1 MASSRK
7 KVLIPIAHGTE
18 PLEAL
23 AMITVLR
30 RSGAYVTVAS
40 VENQVGVDA
49 CHGIKMVADTL
60 LSDITNST
68 FDLIMLPGGL
78 PGGETLKNCKPLEN
92 MVKKQETDGRLNAA
106 ICCAPALALGTW
118 GLLEGKKA
126 TCYPVFME
134 KLAATC
140 GTASESRVEIDGK
153 IVTSRG
159 PGTTIEFSL
168 TLIEKLCGKQTAVDV
183 SSILLPRPNPGEEFT
198 FTELNQINWTFEDTP
213 QVYTCVHL
221 PLHLVL
227 YKYTPRL
234 QRCVFLFQILVP
246 IAEGSDEIEA
256 ISVVDILR
264 RAKANVVIAS
274 VSNSLE
280 VVGSHKANLVADV
293 LLDEVLEKSFDMIM
307 LPGGLNGASRL
318 SRSEKLVNM
327 LKKQAEANKPYGGI
341 CASPAYVFEPHGLL
355 KGKKA
360 TTHPVV
366 SNRLSDQSHVDH
378 RVVVDGNLITSRAP
392 GTAMECAL
400 AIVEKFYGREK
411 ALQLA
416 KATLV

>member
-1 MASSRK
+1 MASSAK

-18 PLEAL
+18 PLEAV

-60 LSDITNST
+60 LSDITHSI

-78 PGGETLKNCKPLEN
+78 PGGETLKNCKPLEK
-92 MVKKQETDGRLNAA
+92 MVKKQDTDGRLNAA

-140 GTASESRVEIDGK
+140 ATASESRVEIDGR

-168 TLIEKLCGKQTAVDV
+168 TLIEKLYGKQIANDV
-183 SSILLPRPNPGEEFT
+183 SSIILLPRPNPGEEFT
-198 FTELNQINWTFEDTP
+198 FTELNQTNWTFEETP
-213 QVYTCVHL
+213 
-221 PLHLVL
+221 
-227 YKYTPRL
+227 
-234 QRCVFLFQILVP
+234 QILVP

-256 ISVVDILR
+256 IAVVDILR

-293 LLDEVLEKSFDMIM
+293 LLDEVLEKSFDLIM

-318 SRSEKLVNM
+318 SRCQKLVNL

-366 SNRLSDQSHVDH
+366 SNRLSDQSHVEH

>member
-1 MASSRK
+1 MASSTK
-7 KVLIPIAHGTE
+7 KVMIPIAHGTE
-18 PLEAL
+18 PLEAV

-30 RSGAYVTVAS
+30 RGGAEVTVAS
-40 VENQVGVDA
+40 VENQIGVDA

-60 LSDITNST
+60 LSDITDSI
-68 FDLIMLPGGL
+68 FDLIVLPGGL

-92 MVKKQETDGRLNAA
+92 MVKKQDTEGRLNAA

-118 GLLEGKKA
+118 GLLEGKTA
-126 TCYPVFME
+126 TGYPVFME

-140 GTASESRVEIDGK
+140 ATASESRVEIDGR

-168 TLIEKLCGKQTAVDV
+168 TLVEQLFGKDKADQV
-183 SSILLPRPNPGEEFT
+183 SSILLVRPNPGEEFT

-213 QVYTCVHL
+213 Q
-221 PLHLVL
+221 
-227 YKYTPRL
+227 
-234 QRCVFLFQILVP
+234 ILVP
-246 IAEGSDEIEA
+246 IAEESEEIEA
-256 ISVVDILR
+256 IALVDILR
-264 RAKANVVIAS
+264 RAKANVVIAA
-274 VSNSLE
+274 VGNSLE
-280 VVGSHKANLVADV
+280 VSGSRQAKLVADV
-293 LLDEVLEKSFDMIM
+293 LLDDVAEKSFDLIV
-307 LPGGLNGASRL
+307 LPGGLNGASRFANC
-318 SRSEKLVNM
+318 EKLVNM

-366 SNRLSDQSHVDH
+366 SDKLSDKSHIEH
-378 RVVVDGNLITSRAP
+378 RVIVDGNVITSRAP
-392 GTAMECAL
+392 GTAMEFSL

-411 ALQLA
+411 AVQLA

>member
-1 MASSRK
+1 MAPSTK
-7 KVLIPIAHGTE
+7 TVLIPIAHGTE
-18 PLEAL
+18 PLEAV

-30 RSGAYVTVAS
+30 RGGADVTVAS

-60 LSDITNST
+60 LSDITDSI
-68 FDLIMLPGGL
+68 FDLIVLPGGL

-92 MVKKQETDGRLNAA
+92 MVKKQDTDGRLNAA

-118 GLLEGKKA
+118 GLLEGKTA
-126 TCYPVFME
+126 TGYPVFME

-140 GTASESRVEIDGK
+140 ATASESRVEIDGR

-168 TLIEKLCGKQTAVDV
+168 TLVEQLYGKEKADEV
-183 SSILLPRPNPGEEFT
+183 SSILLVRPNPGEEYT
-198 FTELNQINWTFEDTP
+198 LTELNQTNWSFEDTP
-213 QVYTCVHL
+213 
-221 PLHLVL
+221 
-227 YKYTPRL
+227 
-234 QRCVFLFQILVP
+234 QILVP
-246 IAEGSDEIEA
+246 IAEDSEEIEA
-256 ISVVDILR
+256 IALVDILR
-264 RAKANVVIAS
+264 RAKANVVIAA
-274 VSNSLE
+274 VGNSLE
-280 VVGSHKANLVADV
+280 VVGSRKAKLVAEV
-293 LLDEVLEKSFDMIM
+293 LLDEVAEKSFDLIV
-307 LPGGLNGASRL
+307 LPGGLNGAPRFASC
-318 SRSEKLVNM
+318 EKLVNM

-341 CASPAYVFEPHGLL
+341 CASPAYVLEPNGLL

-360 TTHPVV
+360 TTHPRV
-366 SNRLSDQSHVDH
+366 SNKLSDQSHIEH
-378 RVVVDGNLITSRAP
+378 RVVVDGNVITSRAP
-392 GTAMECAL
+392 GTAMEFSL

>member
-1 MASSRK
+1 MASSAK

-40 VENQVGVDA
+40 VENQTGVDA

-60 LSDITNST
+60 LSDITDSI

-78 PGGETLKNCKPLEN
+78 PGGETLKNCKPLEK
-92 MVKKQETDGRLNAA
+92 MVKKQDTDGRLNAA

-140 GTASESRVEIDGK
+140 ATASESRVEIDGR

-168 TLIEKLCGKQTAVDV
+168 TLIEKLCGKQTAVNV
-183 SSILLPRPNPGEEFT
+183 SSILLPRPNPGEDFT
-198 FTELNQINWTFEDTP
+198 YTELNQTSWTFKDTP
-213 QVYTCVHL
+213 
-221 PLHLVL
+221 
-227 YKYTPRL
+227 
-234 QRCVFLFQILVP
+234 QILVP

-293 LLDEVLEKSFDMIM
+293 LLDEVLAKSFDLIM

-318 SRSEKLVNM
+318 SRCEKLVNM
-327 LKKQAEANKPYGGI
+327 LKEQAEANKPYGGI

-366 SNRLSDQSHVDH
+366 SNRLSDQSHVDY

-400 AIVEKFYGREK
+400 TIVEKFYGREK

>member
-60 LSDITNST
+60 LSDITDST

-140 GTASESRVEIDGK
+140 ATASESRVEIDGK

-168 TLIEKLCGKQTAVDV
+168 TLIEKLCGKQTAIDV

-213 QVYTCVHL
+213 Q
-221 PLHLVL
+221 
-227 YKYTPRL
+227 
-234 QRCVFLFQILVP
+234 ILVP

-256 ISVVDILR
+256 IAVVDTLR

-274 VSNSLE
+274 VGNSLE

-293 LLDEVLEKSFDMIM
+293 LLDEILEKSFDMIM

-318 SRSEKLVNM
+318 SRCEKLVNM

-378 RVVVDGNLITSRAP
+378 RVVADGNLITSRAP

>member
-60 LSDITNST
+60 LSDITDST

-140 GTASESRVEIDGK
+140 ATASESRVEIDGK

-168 TLIEKLCGKQTAVDV
+168 TLIEKLCGKQTAIDV

-213 QVYTCVHL
+213 Q
-221 PLHLVL
+221 
-227 YKYTPRL
+227 
-234 QRCVFLFQILVP
+234 ILVP

-256 ISVVDILR
+256 IAVVDILR

-274 VSNSLE
+274 VGNSLE

-293 LLDEVLEKSFDMIM
+293 LLDEILEKSFDMIM

-318 SRSEKLVNM
+318 SRCEKLVNM

-378 RVVVDGNLITSRAP
+378 RVVADGNLITSRAP

>member
-1 MASSRK
+1 MAPSSTK

-18 PLEAL
+18 PLEAV

-40 VENQVGVDA
+40 VENQVAVDA

-60 LSDITNST
+60 LSDITDSI

-78 PGGETLKNCKPLEN
+78 PGGQTLKNCKPLEK
-92 MVKKQETDGRLNAA
+92 MVKKQDTDGRLNAA
-106 ICCAPALALGTW
+106 ICCSPALALGSW

-134 KLAATC
+134 NLAGNCA
-140 GTASESRVEIDGK
+140 TASESRVEIDGK

-183 SSILLPRPNPGEEFT
+183 SSILLPRPNPGEDFT
-198 FTELNQINWTFEDTP
+198 FTELNQTSWTFEDTP
-213 QVYTCVHL
+213 
-221 PLHLVL
+221 
-227 YKYTPRL
+227 
-234 QRCVFLFQILVP
+234 QILVP
-246 IAEGSDEIEA
+246 IAEGSDEIETIA
-256 ISVVDILR
+256 VVDILR

-274 VSNSLE
+274 VSNSLA
-280 VVGSHKANLVADV
+280 VVGSHKANLVANV
-293 LLDEVLEKSFDMIM
+293 LLDEVLEKSFDLIM

-318 SRSEKLVNM
+318 SRCEKLVNM
-327 LKKQAEANKPYGGI
+327 LKKQAEANRPYGGI

-400 AIVEKFYGREK
+400 AIVEKLYGREK

>member
-1 MASSRK
+1 

-213 QVYTCVHL
+213 Q
-221 PLHLVL
+221 
-227 YKYTPRL
+227 
-234 QRCVFLFQILVP
+234 ILVP

-318 SRSEKLVNM
+318 SRCEKLVNM

-411 ALQLA
+411 AVQLA

>member
-60 LSDITNST
+60 LSDITDSI

-92 MVKKQETDGRLNAA
+92 MVKKQDTDGRFNAA

-118 GLLEGKKA
+118 GLLEGRKA

-140 GTASESRVEIDGK
+140 ATASESRVEIDGK

-168 TLIEKLCGKQTAVDV
+168 ILIEKLCGKQTAVDV

-198 FTELNQINWTFEDTP
+198 FTELNQTNWTFEDTP
-213 QVYTCVHL
+213 H
-221 PLHLVL
+221 
-227 YKYTPRL
+227 
-234 QRCVFLFQILVP
+234 ILVP

-293 LLDEVLEKSFDMIM
+293 LLDEVLEKSFHLIM

-318 SRSEKLVNM
+318 SRCEKLVNM

-378 RVVVDGNLITSRAP
+378 RVVADGNLITSRAP

>member
-60 LSDITNST
+60 LSDITDSI

-92 MVKKQETDGRLNAA
+92 MVKKQDTDGRFNAA

-140 GTASESRVEIDGK
+140 ATASESRVEIDGK

-198 FTELNQINWTFEDTP
+198 FTELNQTNWTFEDTP
-213 QVYTCVHL
+213 H
-221 PLHLVL
+221 
-227 YKYTPRL
+227 
-234 QRCVFLFQILVP
+234 ILVP

-293 LLDEVLEKSFDMIM
+293 LLDEVLEKSFHLIM

-318 SRSEKLVNM
+318 SRCEKLVNM

-378 RVVVDGNLITSRAP
+378 RVVVDGNLISSRAP

>member
-60 LSDITNST
+60 LSDITDSI

-92 MVKKQETDGRLNAA
+92 MVKKQDTDGRFNAA

-140 GTASESRVEIDGK
+140 ATASESRVEIDGK

-198 FTELNQINWTFEDTP
+198 FTELNQTNWTFEDTP
-213 QVYTCVHL
+213 H
-221 PLHLVL
+221 
-227 YKYTPRL
+227 
-234 QRCVFLFQILVP
+234 ILVP

-293 LLDEVLEKSFDMIM
+293 LLDEVLEKSFHLIM

-318 SRSEKLVNM
+318 SRCEKLVNM

>member
-213 QVYTCVHL
+213 Q
-221 PLHLVL
+221 
-227 YKYTPRL
+227 
-234 QRCVFLFQILVP
+234 ILVP

-318 SRSEKLVNM
+318 SRCEKLVNM

>member
-1 MASSRK
+1 MASSTK

-60 LSDITNST
+60 LSDITDSV

-78 PGGETLKNCKPLEN
+78 PGGETLKNCKPVEK
-92 MVKKQETDGRLNAA
+92 MVKKQDADGRLNAA

-118 GLLEGKKA
+118 GLLEGKNA

-134 KLAATC
+134 KLSATC
-140 GTASESRVEIDGK
+140 ATASESRVEIDGR

-198 FTELNQINWTFEDTP
+198 FTELNQTSWTFKDTP
-213 QVYTCVHL
+213 H
-221 PLHLVL
+221 
-227 YKYTPRL
+227 
-234 QRCVFLFQILVP
+234 ILVP
-246 IAEGSDEIEA
+246 IAEGSDEIETIA
-256 ISVVDILR
+256 VVDILR

-280 VVGSHKANLVADV
+280 VVGSHKANLVADL
-293 LLDEVLEKSFDMIM
+293 LLDEVLEKSFDLIM

-318 SRSEKLVNM
+318 SRCEKLVNM

-355 KGKKA
+355 KRKKA

-366 SNRLSDQSHVDH
+366 SNRLSDQSHVDF

-392 GTAMECAL
+392 GTAIECAL
-400 AIVEKFYGREK
+400 MIVEKFYGREK

-416 KATLV
+416 KAILV

>member
-60 LSDITNST
+60 LSDITDSI
-68 FDLIMLPGGL
+68 FDLIMLP
-78 PGGETLKNCKPLEN
+78 N
-92 MVKKQETDGRLNAA
+92 MVKKQDTDGRFNAA

-140 GTASESRVEIDGK
+140 ATASESRVEIDGK

-183 SSILLPRPNPGEEFT
+183 SSILLPRPNP
-198 FTELNQINWTFEDTP
+198 D
-213 QVYTCVHL
+213 
-221 PLHLVL
+221 
-227 YKYTPRL
+227 KKDD
-234 QRCVFLFQILVP
+234 VFLFQILVP

-293 LLDEVLEKSFDMIM
+293 LLDEVLEKSFHLIM

-318 SRSEKLVNM
+318 SRCEKLVNM

>member
-213 QVYTCVHL
+213 Q
-221 PLHLVL
+221 
-227 YKYTPRL
+227 
-234 QRCVFLFQILVP
+234 ILVP

>member
-1 MASSRK
+1 MASSAK

-18 PLEAL
+18 PLEAV

-60 LSDITNST
+60 LSDITDSI

-78 PGGETLKNCKPLEN
+78 PGGETLRNCKPLEN
-92 MVKKQETDGRLNAA
+92 LVKKQDTDGRLNAA

-140 GTASESRVEIDGK
+140 ATASESRVEIDGK

-198 FTELNQINWTFEDTP
+198 FTELNQTSWTFKDTP
-213 QVYTCVHL
+213 H
-221 PLHLVL
+221 
-227 YKYTPRL
+227 
-234 QRCVFLFQILVP
+234 ILVP
-246 IAEGSDEIEA
+246 IAEGSDEIETIA
-256 ISVVDILR
+256 VVDILR

-274 VSNSLE
+274 VSNSLK
-280 VVGSHKANLVADV
+280 VVGSHRANLVADV
-293 LLDEVLEKSFDMIM
+293 LLDEVLEKSFDLIM

-318 SRSEKLVNM
+318 SRCEKLVNM
-327 LKKQAEANKPYGGI
+327 LKKQAEASKPYGGI
-341 CASPAYVFEPHGLL
+341 CASPAYVFEPNGLL

-366 SNRLSDQSHVDH
+366 SNRLSDKSHVEH
-378 RVVVDGNLITSRAP
+378 RVIVDGNLITSRAP